1 MCLWNADHGGGNVPT
16 DLDTLLIALYVL
28 ADDLLPGRDP
38 SRPGRRPRISDA
50 EVLCL
55 AVAQVLLDCPKER
68 RFLRFA
74 RRRLG
79 HLFPYIPGQSGYNKR
94 VRGLAP
100 QIIWLLGYLARVS
113 PSWCDDLRLVDA
125 TPVPCGQSRQT
136 VKRSEFAGHAAYGY
150 CAAHSRHFWG
160 FKLYL
165 LAAPDGMPI
174 AFELVPANVPE
185 REVVAG
191 MLEGVD
197 LRGYTVIGDKGL
209 SGAEIEELVASLGGA
224 FLRPDRRDETPRFGN
239 LGGVRQ
245 WIEAI
250 FDQLKDQ
257 LSLERHGAHTMG
269 GLRARVAQRLLALAA
284 CVWHNWEIG
293 EPGRSLIAYDH

>member
-1 MCLWNADHGGGNVPT
+1 MIA
-16 DLDTLLIALYVL
+16 DLDDLLCALYVFT
-28 ADDLLPGRDP
+28 DDFLPKRDRSRLGRKP
-38 SRPGRRPRISDA
+38 KLSDA
-50 EVLCL
+50 EAICL

-79 HLFPYIPGQSGYNKR
+79 HLFGYIPGQSGYNKR
-94 VRGLAP
+94 VRALAP
-100 QIIWLLGYLARVS
+100 QIAAVLGHLARIS
-113 PSWCDDLRLVDA
+113 PSWCDGLRLVDA
-125 TPVPCGQSRQT
+125 TPVPCGASRET

-165 LAAPDGMPI
+165 LSASDGMPI
-174 AFELVPANVPE
+174 AFELAPANTPE
-185 REVVAG
+185 REVVAELLRRVE
-191 MLEGVD
+191 LE
-197 LRGYTVIGDKGL
+197 GYTVIGDKGL
-209 SGAEIEELVASLGGA
+209 SGAEIEELVAALGGR
-224 FLRPDRRDETPRFGN
+224 FLRPDRRDEAPRLGD

-250 FDQLKDQ
+250 FDQYKDQ
-257 LSLERHGAHTMG
+257 LSLERHGAHTID
-269 GLRARVAQRLLALAA
+269 GLCARVAQRLLAFGTAI
-284 CVWHNWEIG
+284 WHNWEIG